1 MNSSEVTADASSPE
15 TDSFAPLDHARIVL
29 TFVLLLG
36 GLGLL
41 FFGGENLLSSAVPA
55 AVLFLF
61 AVLNGEKAY
70 QKWRS
75 ASELS

>member
-1 MNSSEVTADASSPE
+1 MSSAEVTTDASSPE
-15 TDSFAPLDHARIVL
+15 TDAFAPIDHARIVL
-29 TFVLLLG
+29 TPVLLLG
-36 GLGLL
+36 GFGLL
-41 FFGGENLLSSAVPA
+41 FFGGENLLSSAGPA

-75 ASELS
+75 VSESS